1 MTLQFK
7 NASETELMNRRKKS
21 VFVKLNDNQEVIEE
35 KCYIPH
41 KTSVPVNTFFELG
54 QRFPANL
61 VFVYRHQKNT
71 GQTLCIDLY

>member
-1 MTLQFK
+1 MNCRAKLFIISECTNRPFMTLQFK

-41 KTSVPVNTFFELG
+41 N
-54 QRFPANL
+54 
-61 VFVYRHQKNT
+61 
-71 GQTLCIDLY
+71 